1 MMSRPAFPKFESYAD
16 KAHVAVTK
24 RYAGFGSLKIAAD
37 MIGIME
43 SVV

>member
-1 MMSRPAFPKFESYAD
+1 MPKP
-16 KAHVAVTK
+16 HVAVTK
-24 RYAGFGSLKIAAD
+24 RCAGFGSLQIAAD